1 MANDDQI
8 NARGGL
14 IPIQQP
20 YGTIKVGMYRLGTAD
35 TATPIFRGMPV
46 DLDANGFCIPIAAAQ
61 NTFLVGS
68 ILGWTDSK
76 KAGIPSA
83 QTTLQQGGNLPANT
97 DAWVYVA
104 DDPNQEFYMQE
115 DTGGS
120 ALTAGN
126 IGNTGDFIYR
136 AGSGN
141 TTTGWASAEA
151 DRSTFAANTGGVL
164 YLLGLYENMNSD
176 GTDNA
181 YGNYGKLRLK
191 IQRHRLGAM
200 PGSQNQ

>member
-14 IPIQQP
+14 IPVQQP

-46 DLDANGFCIPIAAAQ
+46 DLDANGFAVPIAAAQ
-61 NTFLVGS
+61 NTLLLGS
-68 ILGWTDSK
+68 IIGWCDAN

-83 QTTLQQGGNLPANT
+83 TTTLTQGGNLPANT
-97 DAWVYVA
+97 DAFLFVT
-104 DDPNQEFYMQE
+104 DDPNQEYMMQE

-120 ALTAGN
+120 VLTAGN
-126 IGNTGDFIYR
+126 IGNTFDFIYR

-141 TTTGWASAEA
+141 TTTGWANTEL
-151 DRSTFAANTGGVL
+151 DRSTGAATTGGVL
-164 YLLGLYENMNSD
+164 YLLGLYDHMNSD
-176 GTDNA
+176 GTQNG
-181 YGNYGKLRLK
+181 YGNYAKVRVK
-191 IQRHRLGAM
+191 IARHRINAVIVGAA
-200 PGSQNQ
+200 Q